1 MQSKK
6 ILITVNPDFEPED
19 GTPFDAVTS
28 ALEHFEIPANLVEL
42 DGDKPDSVSDVLANA
57 LKICVGI
64 VDWAIDNGGD
74 KAGLNAIK
82 QMSAEALA
90 RYESDDGD
98 PKQIEI
104 FQGYFGL
111 EGTILNVEF
120 QSFVGASVAEK
131 DAAFMAALA
140 QQANVDY
147 YSVGVAG
154 YAQETNDSLLDVSE
168 AIASI
173 MMQEM
178 VDNYDTPDTV
188 PEWAWVESNAS
199 YAHAR
204 NAEDGIWE
212 FILNL
217 SMDFEDIPE
226 KLQPVIAEA
235 RSKNIGY
242 LLIHQGT

>member
-1 MQSKK
+1 MHSKK

-42 DGDKPDSVSDVLANA
+42 DGDKPDSVSDALANV

-64 VDWAIDNGGD
+64 VDWAVDNGAD
-74 KAGLNAIK
+74 KAGCEAIK

-90 RYESDDGD
+90 RYENNDGD

-104 FQGYFGL
+104 FQGYFDL
-111 EGTILNVEF
+111 EGTTLNVQF
-120 QSFVGASVAEK
+120 QSFVGASVPEK
-131 DAAFMAALA
+131 DAAFMAALS

-147 YSVGVAG
+147 HSVGIAG
-154 YAQETNDSLLDVSE
+154 YEGNGSMLDVSE
-168 AIASI
+168 AIVSI

-178 VDNYDTPDTV
+178 VGDYDSPDTV
-188 PEWAWVESNAS
+188 PEWAWVENNAS
-199 YAHAR
+199 YVHA
-204 NAEDGIWE
+204 NNGESGVWE
-212 FILNL
+212 FVLNL
-217 SMDFEDIPE
+217 GNTWDDIPE

-235 RSKNIGY
+235 RSKSIGY